1 MKDDRKFRIGWRWL
15 SLVIIGVL
23 NFSGCGSD
31 KIVEGS
37 EKTYYGIVTDR
48 AMSVVN
54 EGDLVGRPYI
64 IISTADGTETCF
76 WMKKNYSCDA
86 QIGDTVTIESS
97 IEEETNL
104 LVAMKVTVE
113 ETCLGFSKED
123 FIIVEEADTHGGF
136 HGDGSYYLILDCS
149 KNKEKALENIKSWK
163 ELPLS
168 KNLNLIMY
176 GGEKDGMT
184 YGYNLAEEAKI
195 PEIENG
201 YYYFCDRH
209 SESTDSS
216 DDTNLFTRAS
226 FNFTL
231 AIYDSDTDRMYYF
244 EFDT

>member
-1 MKDDRKFRIGWRWL
+1 MKNERKFQMRQIGL
-15 SLVIIGVL
+15 ILVIFCAL
-23 NFSGCGSD
+23 NLFGCGSN
-31 KIVEGS
+31 KTVEGS

-54 EGDLVGRPYI
+54 EGDRTGRPYI

-76 WMKKNYSCDA
+76 WMKTNYRCEA
-86 QIGDTVTIESS
+86 KIGDTVTIESAM
-97 IEEETNL
+97 EEGSNL
-104 LVAMKVTVE
+104 LVATKVTVE
-113 ETCLGFSKED
+113 ETYFGFSKDD
-123 FIIVEEADTHGGF
+123 FIVVDEADTHGGF
-136 HGDGSYYLILDCS
+136 YEDGSYYLILDCS
-149 KNKEKALENIKSWK
+149 ENREKALENVKGWK

-209 SESTDSS
+209 SESTDAS
-216 DDTNLFTRAS
+216 DDTNLLTRAS

-231 AIYDSDTDRMYYF
+231 AIYDSDADRMYYF

>member
-1 MKDDRKFRIGWRWL
+1 MKEQKQRMGRIGL
-15 SLVIIGVL
+15 IIAIVCVL
-23 NFSGCGSD
+23 TMFGCGSN
-31 KIVEGS
+31 KTVEGS

-54 EGDLVGRPYI
+54 EGDRTGRPYI

-76 WMKKNYSCDA
+76 WMKTNYRCDA
-86 QIGDTVTIESS
+86 QIGDTVTIESAK
-97 IEEETNL
+97 EEESNL
-104 LVAMKVTVE
+104 LVATKVTVE
-113 ETCLGFSKED
+113 ELFFGFSKDD
-123 FIIVEEADTHGGF
+123 FTVVDEADTHGGF

-149 KNKEKALENIKSWK
+149 ENREKALENVKGWK

-168 KNLNLIMY
+168 KNLNIIMY

-195 PEIENG
+195 PEIKNG
-201 YYYFCDRH
+201 YYYFFDRH
-209 SESTDSS
+209 SESTDAS
-216 DDTNLFTRAS
+216 DDTNLLARAS